1 MHPEMMMA
9 LANEIETERRRERQR
24 IEQRSLAH
32 ADRLSDAGGP
42 VLASVL
48 VRRLFA
54 GLSLRLRV
62 S

>member
-9 LANEIETERRRERQR
+9 LANEVETERRRERQR
-24 IEQRSLAH
+24 NEQRSVAH
-32 ADRLSDAGGP
+32 ADRLPDGGGP
-42 VLASVL
+42 ALASAL
-48 VRRLFA
+48 ARRLIA